1 MMSTKFK
8 RMLRAGVVAGCVA
21 AMGCTGTL
29 VYAEPSTEELEE
41 QKGALE
47 DEVSSL
53 NNELNSLGS
62 DIEELSAKMEE
73 AIQTDGLLGLFTGGF
88 TACAAGVSG
97 ALIFSYLASLI
108 FKPKMKS

>member
-1 MMSTKFK
+1 MRTQGTRREKGNVYMMSTKFK

-47 DEVSSL
+47 NEVDSL
-53 NNELNSLGS
+53 NEEGS
-62 DIEELSAKMEE
+62 AYTRVPVPMLS
-73 AIQTDGLLGLFTGGF
+73 GRHGGF
-88 TACAAGVSG
+88 PEQDRFCSECKR
-97 ALIFSYLASLI
+97 I
-108 FKPKMKS
+108 